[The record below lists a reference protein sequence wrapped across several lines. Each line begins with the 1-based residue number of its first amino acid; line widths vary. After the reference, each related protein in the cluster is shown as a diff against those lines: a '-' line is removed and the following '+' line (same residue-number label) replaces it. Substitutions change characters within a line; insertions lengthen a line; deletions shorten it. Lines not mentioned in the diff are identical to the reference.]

1 MNSPAVFCKTDKGR
15 LEVKTRSDLIDQR
28 CRSLLLLVDG
38 KTPALELIARVAGLA
53 ITREHFQQLIDLEL
67 VALVDART
75 SSLPEATSTSAIAP
89 VAVERRAPA
98 ADAAVVHITDA
109 EKFIQAGNFMN
120 QTAKDLM
127 GLFAAVG
134 FQQKVAMAS
143 SLDDLRKLR
152 QPMVDAITKS
162 KGETFAHAMAAELDR
177 LLDQ

>member
-1 MNSPAVFCKTDKGR
+1 MHLPAVFCKTDKGR

-53 ITREHFQQLIDLEL
+53 ITREHFQKLIDLEL
-67 VALVDART
+67 VAPVDGR
-75 SSLPEATSTSAIAP
+75 ATSPPPAADTP
-89 VAVERRAPA
+89 VVTERRAPT
-98 ADAAVVHITDA
+98 VESPPVHITDA

-134 FQQKVAMAS
+134 FQQKVALAA
-143 SLDDLRKLR
+143 SLDDLRKLH

-177 LLDQ
+177 LLDH

>member
-1 MNSPAVFCKTDKGR
+1 MNSPAIFCKTDKGR
-15 LEVKTRSDLIDQR
+15 QEVKARSDLIDQR
-28 CRSLLLLVDG
+28 CRSLLLLIDG
-38 KTPALELIARVAGLA
+38 KTPLLELMDRVVGLS
-53 ITREHFQQLIDLEL
+53 ITRAHFQKLIDLEL
-67 VALVDART
+67 VAPVDGREA
-75 SSLPEATSTSAIAP
+75 SLPQPASAP

-98 ADAAVVHITDA
+98 DESAEAHLSDA

-127 GLFAAVG
+127 GLFAAVS

-162 KGETFAHAMAAELDR
+162 KGESFARGMAAELDR
-177 LLDQ
+177 LLGQ

>member
-15 LEVKTRSDLIDQR
+15 LEVKSRSDLIDQR

-53 ITREHFQQLIDLEL
+53 ITREHFQKLIDLEL
-67 VALVDART
+67 VTPVDGR
-75 SSLPEATSTSAIAP
+75 ATSLTVAAAAP
-89 VAVERRAPA
+89 VATERRAPA
-98 ADAAVVHITDA
+98 VESPDAHITDA

-134 FQQKVAMAS
+134 FQQKVALAS

-177 LLDQ
+177 LLGH

>member
-38 KTPALELIARVAGLA
+38 KTPALDLIERVAGLA
-53 ITREHFQQLIDLEL
+53 ITRAHFQKLIDLDL
-67 VALVDART
+67 VIPVEPRDAAQN
-75 SSLPEATSTSAIAP
+75 LAASAPI
-89 VAVERRAPA
+89 AVERRAPVTESA
-98 ADAAVVHITDA
+98 PVHITHA

-134 FQQKVAMAS
+134 FQQKVALAS

-162 KGETFAHAMAAELDR
+162 KGESFARGMAAELDR

>member
-1 MNSPAVFCKTDKGR
+1 MHAPAIFCKTDKGR

-38 KTPALELIARVAGLA
+38 KTPALELIERVAGLA
-53 ITREHFQQLIDLEL
+53 ITREHFQKLIDLEL
-67 VALVDART
+67 VVPVDIRMAGQP
-75 SSLPEATSTSAIAP
+75 LADSAPI
-89 VAVERRAPA
+89 AVERRAP
-98 ADAAVVHITDA
+98 VVESAPVLITHA

-134 FQQKVAMAS
+134 FQQKVALAS

-162 KGETFAHAMAAELDR
+162 KGESFARGMAAELDR

>member
-15 LEVKTRSDLIDQR
+15 QEVKTRSDLIDQR

-38 KTPALELIARVAGLA
+38 KTPALELIARVAGLS
-53 ITREHFQQLIDLEL
+53 ITREHFQKLIDLEL
-67 VALVDART
+67 VAPVDGRAA
-75 SSLPEATSTSAIAP
+75 SLPAAAGVP
-89 VAVERRAPA
+89 VADERRAPA
-98 ADAAVVHITDA
+98 TESAAVHITDA

-134 FQQKVAMAS
+134 FQQKVALAG
-143 SLDDLRKLR
+143 SLDDLRTLR

-162 KGETFAHAMAAELDR
+162 KSETFAHAMAAELDR
-177 LLDQ
+177 LLSQ

>member
-1 MNSPAVFCKTDKGR
+1 MNASGVFCKTDKCR

-28 CRSLLLLVDG
+28 CRNLLLLVDG
-38 KTPALELIARVAGLA
+38 KTPASELIARVAGLA
-53 ITREHFQQLIDLEL
+53 ITREHFQKLIDQEL
-67 VALVDART
+67 VAAVDVRAA
-75 SSLPEATSTSAIAP
+75 SLDPATGAQ
-89 VAVERRAPA
+89 VAAERRSPT
-98 ADAAVVHITDA
+98 VGSPTVHITDA

-134 FQQKVAMAS
+134 FQQKVALAS
-143 SLDDLRKLR
+143 SLDDLYKLR

-162 KGETFAHAMAAELDR
+162 KGESFARGMAAELDR

>member
-38 KTPALELIARVAGLA
+38 KTPAPELIARVAGLA
-53 ITREHFQQLIDLEL
+53 ITREHFQKLIDLEL
-67 VALVDART
+67 VEPVDGRAA
-75 SSLPEATSTSAIAP
+75 SLPTAASAPIAQ
-89 VAVERRAPA
+89 ERRAPA
-98 ADAAVVHITDA
+98 AESPAVHITDA

-177 LLDQ
+177 LLGQ